1 MANISRAAIKQLVS
15 RRFKAKITD
24 KGAEAIARML
34 ELEAERI
41 AKFAVENARKEKREK
56 VTGRDIERYI
66 IERE

>member
-24 KGAEAIARML
+24 NGVEAIARML